1 MKYVLALMLG
11 LSVSSWALAEDDNEA
26 EHKRSVY
33 HNISPAFVSNFGLSE
48 KKLSYVKA
56 EVALKVESEAL
67 LEKVKSNEPLV
78 RHQIVMLLSSQT
90 KEQMS
95 DPAAQENIRLTALSR
110 VKEAL
115 AEEIGKTGV
124 QDLLFTSFV
133 VQI

>member
-1 MKYVLALMLG
+1 MKFALALI
-11 LSVSSWALAEDDNEA
+11 LSVFAASWAVAEDSEA
-26 EHKRSVY
+26 PSKRAVY

-56 EVALKVESEAL
+56 EVALKVENEEL
-67 LEKVKSNEPLV
+67 LEKVKQNEALV
-78 RHQIVMLLSSQT
+78 RHQIVMLLSAQT

-95 DPAAQENIRLTALSR
+95 SKAAQETIRVAALSR

-133 VQI
+133 IQI

>member
-1 MKYVLALMLG
+1 MKFALAFI
-11 LSVSSWALAEDDNEA
+11 LSMFVTSWAVAEDGETPS
-26 EHKRSVY
+26 KRSIY
-33 HNISPAFVSNFGLSE
+33 HNISSAFVSNFGLSE

-56 EVALKVESEAL
+56 EVSLKVENEEL
-67 LEKVKSNEPLV
+67 LEKVKQNEALV
-78 RHQIVMLLSSQT
+78 RHQIVMLLSAQT

-95 DPAAQENIRLTALSR
+95 APAAQETIRVAALSR

-124 QDLLFTSFV
+124 EDLLFTSFV

>member
-1 MKYVLALMLG
+1 MKFALALI
-11 LSVSSWALAEDDNEA
+11 LSVFAASWAFAEDTETPS
-26 EHKRSVY
+26 KRSVY

-48 KKLSYVKA
+48 KKLSYIKA
-56 EVALKVESEAL
+56 EVALKIESEEL
-67 LEKVKSNEPLV
+67 LEKVKQNEALV
-78 RHQIVMLLSSQT
+78 RHQIVMLLSAQT

-95 DPAAQENIRLTALSR
+95 AQAAQETIRVTALSR

-124 QDLLFTSFV
+124 QDLLFTNFV

>member
-1 MKYVLALMLG
+1 MKHALALMLS
-11 LSVSSWALAEDDNEA
+11 LIVASLAFAEEA
-26 EHKRSVY
+26 EVEHKRSVY
-33 HNISPAFVSNFGLSE
+33 HNISPAFVSNFGLSDR
-48 KKLSYVKA
+48 KLSYIKA
-56 EVALKVESEAL
+56 EVALKIENEEL
-67 LEKVKSNEPLV
+67 LEKVKKNEALV
-78 RHQIVMLLSSQT
+78 RHQIVMLLSAQT

-95 DPAAQENIRLTALSR
+95 AQTAQETIRVAALSR

>member
-1 MKYVLALMLG
+1 MKYALALF
-11 LSVSSWALAEDDNEA
+11 LSLTVSSWVFAEEDGEA
-26 EHKRSVY
+26 AQKRSVY
-33 HNISPAFVSNFGLSE
+33 HNISPPFVSNFGLSE

-56 EVALKVESEAL
+56 EVALKVESESF
-67 LEKVKSNEPLV
+67 LEKVKNNEALV
-78 RHQIVMLLSSQT
+78 RHEIVMLLSSQT
-90 KEQMS
+90 SEQMR

-115 AEEIGKTGV
+115 AEEIGQTGV

>member
-1 MKYVLALMLG
+1 MKFALALI
-11 LSVSSWALAEDDNEA
+11 LSVFAASWAVAEDGETPS
-26 EHKRSVY
+26 KRSVY

-56 EVALKVESEAL
+56 EVALKVESEEL
-67 LEKVKSNEPLV
+67 LERVKQNEALV
-78 RHQIVMLLSSQT
+78 RHQIVMLLSAQT

-95 DPAAQENIRLTALSR
+95 DHAAQEAIRVTALSR